1 MRRRRDYRRHFLA
14 EEERKKEGEKEG
26 AVRTQTGGK
35 QNCEGDERAEA
46 AHVTRSANTVTKH
59 SDGAARSVYATL
71 GKRSDRE
78 GKDGEAGEDSR
89 IEKKIE

>member
-1 MRRRRDYRRHFLA
+1 MY
-14 EEERKKEGEKEG
+14 
-26 AVRTQTGGK
+26 
-35 QNCEGDERAEA
+35 
-46 AHVTRSANTVTKH
+46 TRSANTVTKH